1 MNKLGLYVHIPFCRQ
16 KCLYCDFSSYSGV
29 EHLFTAYTTA
39 LCQQIVDQGGKLY
52 KPLVDTVYI
61 GGGTPSVLPVFQMEQ
76 ILSSLYDS
84 FTIEAGAEISIEAN
98 PGTVTREQL
107 AGLKAA
113 GINRLSFGVQSFNND
128 LLTGLGRIHQ
138 TADSIMVLEYAHAVG
153 FNNISIDLMYGLPGQ
168 TVDGFFRELEQA
180 VTLDTPHISVY
191 GLKLEEGTPLAAAA
205 EQGVL
210 ALPDEAAEEAM
221 YDVMSE
227 FLPSQ
232 GLARYEIS
240 NFARPGFECRHNLKY
255 WQYQSYLGLG
265 AAAHSFLHGQRIGAV
280 TEINEYIAAITTG
293 ISPVAMEETL
303 TQDESM
309 AEYIFLA
316 LRTTHGMMLTNFN
329 QYFGVDFFSLF
340 GNNFAKLQRQGLLE
354 TDAERIRLTDKG
366 MKFGNIVFRS
376 FLPE

>member
-1 MNKLGLYVHIPFCRQ
+1 MSKLGLYVHIPFCRQ

-39 LCQQIVDQGGKLY
+39 LCQQIADQGGKLY

-61 GGGTPSVLPVFQMEQ
+61 GGGTPSVLPVPLLEQ
-76 ILSSLYDS
+76 IVASLEDN
-84 FTIEAGAEISIEAN
+84 FTIESGAEISMEAN
-98 PGTVTREQL
+98 PGTVTRQQL
-107 AGLKAA
+107 AALKAA
-113 GINRLSFGVQSFNND
+113 GINRLSFGVQSFNDD

-138 TADSIMVLEYAHAVG
+138 TADSLAVVEYAQAVG

-168 TVDGFFRELEQA
+168 TVAGFFRELEQA
-180 VTLDTPHISVY
+180 AALQTTHISVY
-191 GLKLEEGTPLAAAA
+191 GLKLEEGTPLATAA
-205 EQGVL
+205 EQGLL

-221 YDVMSE
+221 YSAMSE

-255 WQYQSYLGLG
+255 WHYQPYLGLG
-265 AAAHSFLHGQRIGAV
+265 AAAHSFLNRQRTGTV
-280 TEINEYIAAITTG
+280 TGIKEYISRVTTG
-293 ISPVAMEETL
+293 MSPVVMEETL
-303 TQDESM
+303 AQDESM

-316 LRTTHGMMLTNFN
+316 LRTTEGMRLNHFTR
-329 QYFGVDFFSLF
+329 YFGVDFFDLF
-340 GNNFAKLQRQGLLE
+340 GNVFARLQRQGLLE
-354 TDAERIRLTDKG
+354 ADDERIWLTDTG

-376 FLPE
+376 FLPD

>member
-1 MNKLGLYVHIPFCRQ
+1 MSKLGLYVHIPFCRQ

-39 LCQQIVDQGGKLY
+39 LCQQIADQGGKLY

-61 GGGTPSVLPVFQMEQ
+61 GGGTPSVLPVPLLEQ
-76 ILSSLYDS
+76 IVSSLEDN
-84 FTIEAGAEISIEAN
+84 FTIEAGAEISMEAN
-98 PGTVTREQL
+98 PGTVTRQQL

-138 TADSIMVLEYAHAVG
+138 TADSLAAVEYAQAVG
-153 FNNISIDLMYGLPGQ
+153 FNNISIDLMYCLPGQ
-168 TVDGFFRELEQA
+168 TAAGFVRELEQA
-180 VTLDTPHISVY
+180 AALHTPHISVY

-205 EQGVL
+205 DQGLL
-210 ALPDEAAEEAM
+210 ALPDEADEEAM
-221 YDVMSE
+221 YNVMSE

-255 WQYQSYLGLG
+255 WHYQPYLGLG
-265 AAAHSFLHGQRIGAV
+265 AAAHSFLNRQRTGTV
-280 TEINEYIAAITTG
+280 TGIKEYISRVTTG
-293 ISPVAMEETL
+293 RSPVVMEETL
-303 TQDESM
+303 AQDESM

-316 LRTTHGMMLTNFN
+316 LRTTGGMRLSHFTR
-329 QYFGVDFFSLF
+329 YFGVDFFNLF
-340 GNNFAKLQRQGLLE
+340 DNIAARLQGQGLLAA
-354 TDAERIRLTDKG
+354 DDERIWLTDTG

-376 FLPE
+376 FLPD